1 MTFREHNIAFERGRG
16 SKERRGEQNI
26 AVNILKTI

>member
-16 SKERRGEQNI
+16 AKKDGES
-26 AVNILKTI
+26 NILP